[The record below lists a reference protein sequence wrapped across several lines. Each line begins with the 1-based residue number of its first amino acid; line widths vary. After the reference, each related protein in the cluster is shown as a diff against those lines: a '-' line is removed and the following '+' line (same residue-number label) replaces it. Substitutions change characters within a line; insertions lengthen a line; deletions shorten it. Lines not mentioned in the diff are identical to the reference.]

1 MQGRL
6 LIVRL
11 PARDRF
17 GAHIRNLEIKQRI
30 HSPMAVHQQPA
41 IEKLETNFRR
51 IAKRRLIDLFPER
64 NRFAAYGS
72 GSRTVESGS

>member
-11 PARDRF
+11 PARERL

-30 HSPMAVHQQPA
+30 HSPMAVDQQPA
-41 IEKLETNFRR
+41 KEKLETN
-51 IAKRRLIDLFPER
+51 
-64 NRFAAYGS
+64 S
-72 GSRTVESGS
+72 VGSRNAD